1 MISCNRIN
9 PYIFL
14 NAALIHTS
22 DATGIEGHVE
32 AFQGPGG
39 LPFVRLSHACGSSV
53 EVSLFGAQITSF
65 KQASGDEVLYVRP
78 DAVYDRSKPI
88 AGGIPICFPQFGPGA
103 IQQHGFARNV
113 DWSVSDSSADPQ
125 PDDRDPEVQLL
136 LRETP
141 ETLKIW
147 CGVYG
152 RRGVEEVVFC
162 SLQDLV
168 SVLNVYPRKSHIHID
183 AWLL

>member
-1 MISCNRIN
+1 M
-9 PYIFL
+9 
-14 NAALIHTS
+14 
-22 DATGIEGHVE
+22 E

-113 DWSVSDSSADPQ
+113 DWAVSDSSADPQ

-147 CGVYG
+147 CGG

-162 SLQDLV
+162 SLHDQCLE
-168 SVLNVYPRKSHIHID
+168 R
-183 AWLL
+183 